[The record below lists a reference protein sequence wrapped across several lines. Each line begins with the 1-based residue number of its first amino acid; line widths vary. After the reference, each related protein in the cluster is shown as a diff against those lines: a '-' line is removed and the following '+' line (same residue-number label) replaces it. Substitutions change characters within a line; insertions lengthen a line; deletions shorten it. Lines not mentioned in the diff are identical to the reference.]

1 MEDQEIRSCLNACGF
16 QSEQRERYLIF
27 VRGGQTKAQT
37 RLLWQQRKL
46 LLDDLHTVQKQVDC
60 IDYIIRSLERAEQ
73 TKE

>member
-1 MEDQEIRSCLNACGF
+1 M
-16 QSEQRERYLIF
+16 IF
-27 VRGGQTKAQT
+27 VRGGQTKAQI

-46 LLDDLHTVQKQVDC
+46 LMDDLHTVQKQVDC